1 MSKNNENVFEELRAI
16 AENTLRVYQSGLIHE
31 EERQAEELER
41 QAEELERQA
50 EELKRQAEENERIGN
65 ENDRISKDEIRDIK
79 ISKIEYLIG
88 EIGEAV
94 DGILAIQANLIG
106 GNL

>member
-31 EERQAEELER
+31 EER